1 MLWEFVASHKA
12 HLPHTIPN
20 LHSSSSRLRYRVSV
34 ACRECPVSR
43 TRLRALRVAYG
54 EVPFESFAF
63 FGASPFV
70 SRPLPQLYG
79 AIRRVI
85 LRQAH
90 PSLRLGM
97 LAFLVL
103 LASATVY
110 LRTAFARLIQLD
122 ALHSRP
128 ASS

>member
-1 MLWEFVASHKA
+1 MSCCG
-12 HLPHTIPN
+12 
-20 LHSSSSRLRYRVSV
+20 SSSRRTKRVYRTRDQTYILRYLSSNKRVSV
-34 ACRECPVSR
+34 ACRECSVS
-43 TRLRALRVAYG
+43 L
-54 EVPFESFAF
+54 
-63 FGASPFV
+63 PFV

-90 PSLRLGM
+90 PSLRSGV

-103 LASATVY
+103 LASDTVY
-110 LRTAFARLIQLD
+110 LRTAFVRLIQLD